1 MKTTPRMLNYE
12 EWMDA
17 SWSRRAK
24 HHKMKE
30 LDFFMKFWDKSK
42 HDSSENY
49 KDYLDWYKQ
58 YYSKLAQV
66 LA

>member
-1 MKTTPRMLNYE
+1 MKAPRMLNYE

-24 HHKMKE
+24 HHDMKE
-30 LDFFMKFWDKSK
+30 LDFFFQFWDISLQS
-42 HDSSENY
+42 DNSTY

-66 LA
+66 LS